1 MSTSRRFNA
10 ITVIQ
15 ATEES
20 PTLASLAA
28 RARDAH
34 ARLTAIQ
41 DLIPA
46 DLRPS
51 VKAGP
56 TENGVWC
63 VLVTGSA
70 AAAKLRQL
78 TPAFLV
84 RLKAQ
89 GWSVET
95 LRIKVQART

>member
-1 MSTSRRFNA
+1 MNRRFNA

-28 RARDAH
+28 RARDANE
-34 ARLTAIQ
+34 RLAAIQ

-46 DLRPS
+46 ELRAS

-56 TENGVWC
+56 AEEDVWC
-63 VLVTGSA
+63 VLVAGNA

-78 TPAFLV
+78 APTFLS
-84 RLKAQ
+84 RLKGR
-89 GWSVET
+89 GWNVAT
-95 LRIKVQART
+95 LRIKVQTRS

>member
-1 MSTSRRFNA
+1 MPASRRFNA
-10 ITVIQ
+10 VTAIQ
-15 ATEES
+15 ATEQS
-20 PTLASLAA
+20 PTLASLVA
-28 RARDAH
+28 RARDAGD
-34 ARLTAIQ
+34 RLAAIH

-56 TENGVWC
+56 AEDGAWC
-63 VLVTGSA
+63 LLVAGNA

-78 TPAFLV
+78 TPAFLA
-84 RLKAQ
+84 RLRTQ

-95 LRIKVQART
+95 LRIKVQARG

>member
-1 MSTSRRFNA
+1 MNRRVHQA
-10 ITVIQ
+10 ITVLQ

-28 RARDAH
+28 RARDANQ
-34 ARLTAIQ
+34 RLAAIL

-46 DLRPS
+46 ELRAS

-56 TENGVWC
+56 AEGDAWC
-63 VLVTGSA
+63 LLASGNA

-78 TPAFLV
+78 APAFQS
-84 RLKAQ
+84 RLKER
-89 GWSVET
+89 GWNVAT
-95 LRIKVQART
+95 LRTKVLMPGR